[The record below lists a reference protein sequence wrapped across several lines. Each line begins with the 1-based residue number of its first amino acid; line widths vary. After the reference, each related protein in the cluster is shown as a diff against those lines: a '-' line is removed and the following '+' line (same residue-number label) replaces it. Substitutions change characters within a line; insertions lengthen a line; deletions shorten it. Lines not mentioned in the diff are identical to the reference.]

1 MSKEISG
8 RQIAAARA
16 LLGLSQGELARKA
29 KISTPTLIRM
39 EAKSGEAVGLINN
52 VAAIRAVLESAGI
65 EFTNGDEPGV
75 KLRQTPRSDPAAS
88 IPIEKLTS
96 ENDE

>member
-8 RQIAAARA
+8 RQIAAARS

-29 KISTPTLIRM
+29 KIPTPTLKRM
-39 EAKSGEAVGLINN
+39 EARVGEAVGLINN
-52 VAAIRAVLESAGI
+52 VAAVRAILESAGI
-65 EFTNGDEPGV
+65 EFTNGDGPGV
-75 KLRQTPRSDPAAS
+75 KLRQIPRGNPAES

>member
-1 MSKEISG
+1 MTNEISG
-8 RQIAAARA
+8 RQIAAARV
-16 LLGLSQGELARKA
+16 LIGLSRRDLAIKA

-39 EAKSGEAVGLINN
+39 EASFGEPVGLINN
-52 VAAIRAVLESAGI
+52 IATVCAVLESAGI

-75 KLRQTPRSDPAAS
+75 RLRKTPRSDPVAS
-88 IPIEKLTS
+88 IPVEKLTS